1 MLIYRY
7 INIWDLLRRNNHG
20 EDQRVI
26 FPEDSYRNLE
36 RHISLS
42 KINTKLRKVR
52 MMEQWFLREDM
63 RDNMNSHDYIENCV
77 MLACLNTLDDY
88 IEKRQEKLIIDGTL
102 MKYVLETVII
112 INDKKVNID
121 TKLLDLKKL
130 LIQSVSN
137 ENVNY
142 VVS

>member
-1 MLIYRY
+1 MIYRY

-20 EDQRVI
+20 KNHRVI

-52 MMEQWFLREDM
+52 MMEQWFIREDM

-77 MLACLNTLDDY
+77 LLACLNILDDY
-88 IEKRQEKLIIDGTL
+88 IEKRKEEIIHDNVI
-102 MKYVLETVII
+102 MKYVMETLII
-112 INDKKVNID
+112 IKHNKVNID

-130 LIQSVSN
+130 KTTNRIGIQ
-137 ENVNY
+137 
-142 VVS
+142 